1 MSAGKRWAL
10 LSLGFAGTLA
20 VGLVL
25 GFDADAEASV
35 LMLSIAGV
43 VLLLSLRQMFAMVAA
58 LVEGNEGA
66 LARAASAAGD
76 GSRSAQRQ
84 EQRRVLRAIKEL
96 DFDHAMGKLSA
107 ADHTAIMERYKLR
120 AVELMRALDREG
132 GLHPATVGLLE
143 AGVASDAGLPAPGV
157 CACPA
162 CDVENDADA
171 RFCKAC
177 GVRMEVEAP

>member
-84 EQRRVLRAIKEL
+84 EQRRVLRAIKE
-96 DFDHAMGKLSA
+96 
-107 ADHTAIMERYKLR
+107 
-120 AVELMRALDREG
+120 
-132 GLHPATVGLLE
+132 
-143 AGVASDAGLPAPGV
+143 
-157 CACPA
+157 
-162 CDVENDADA
+162 
-171 RFCKAC
+171 
-177 GVRMEVEAP
+177 